1 MAASDTLF
9 TYQRSISL
17 SDDFSG
23 RAVRFKERLFPF
35 LCLSWRVPLVELEEA
50 LRPARRVCLSGP
62 DVCKLVEPSLD
73 IPAAKGDLR
82 DLTDG
87 VPEGMIRLLEVMD
100 MKLNLGDLDAMTTRH
115 ISDCLKGLLEHL
127 DVLWL
132 SAFWVAQFE
141 R

>member
-9 TYQRSISL
+9 TWQRSISL

-23 RAVRFKERLFPF
+23 RAVRFEEGLFPL
-35 LCLSWRVPLVELEEA
+35 LCLSRRVLLVELEEA
-50 LRPARRVCLSGP
+50 LRPERRVCLSGP
-62 DVCKLVEPSLD
+62 DVRKLVESGLD
-73 IPAAKGDLR
+73 IPAAKGNLR
-82 DLTDG
+82 NLADG
-87 VPEGMIRLLEVMD
+87 VSQGVVGLLEVVD
-100 MKLNLGDLDAMTTRH
+100 VKLDLGDFDAMTTRH
-115 ISDCLKGLLEHL
+115 ISDCLEGLLEHF